1 MTFAPAPRPGSAG
14 PPPPRPQRPLWHWLL
29 LSGAGMAL
37 LLVALIVALILLW
50 QILGRGDPET
60 TLDDFY
66 DSLQTSDCALFEETT
81 TPEYRDATGLTSCDV
96 FEQATSDMTGVD
108 YEVTDRVNRFGYA
121 IFYVTERYE
130 DRGETIEVPLR
141 YFVERSSGQWGLAGI
156 EPVDENSPDPITGS

>member
-29 LSGAGMAL
+29 LGGAGMAL

-81 TPEYRDATGLTSCDV
+81 TPEYRDATRSEEHTS
-96 FEQATSDMTGVD
+96 ELQS
-108 YEVTDRVNRFGYA
+108 
-121 IFYVTERYE
+121 
-130 DRGETIEVPLR
+130 RGHLVCRHLLEK
-141 YFVERSSGQWGLAGI
+141 
-156 EPVDENSPDPITGS
+156 